1 VSIETLIKKLR
12 ANYSKS
18 IEKDPSKEI
27 SKYRIW
33 SDREG
38 LLGWEGFSVPEEN
51 HYEKVLSSVK
61 SDEVIF
67 DVGAGDLRLDLMLCE
82 KVKRVYAVEV
92 NPVILAS
99 ALKTIAFDI
108 PKNLIV
114 IRANAFD
121 LTLPEDVTTILCL
134 MIHRKHDFPTGW
146 SQKRL
151 IMAYHGGLHIGE
163 LKA

>member
-1 VSIETLIKKLR
+1 MSMNAIIRKLR
-12 ANYSKS
+12 ANYSKN
-18 IEKDPSKEI
+18 IEKNPSKEI

-33 SDREG
+33 HAREG

-51 HYEKVLSSVK
+51 HYGKVLSSVK
-61 SDEVIF
+61 PDEVIF
-67 DVGAGDLRLDLMLCE
+67 DISAGDLRLDLMLCE
-82 KVKRVYAVEV
+82 KVKRVYAIEV
-92 NPVILAS
+92 NPIILAS

-134 MIHRKHDFPTGW
+134 MIHNQHEFSTDWLHKKLIITDHD
-146 SQKRL
+146 
-151 IMAYHGGLHIGE
+151 GLHVDE
-163 LKA
+163 AML